1 MPELRLARLA
11 DLRHPMSVDLW
22 VERVAA
28 EARVVVVRLLGG
40 YDWWAYGCDRL
51 AAVARE
57 RGVALALLPG
67 ECREDD
73 ARLAALSTA
82 GGRAEL
88 LGYFREG
95 GPENMRA
102 LLAAAGG
109 AGGAGAGGA
118 AARRGVGAGAGVGGG
133 GGGRAA
139 GGADPVL
146 SLDAAG
152 GGCGAGGGAG
162 AGAGGGGDRRGAG
175 LRRVAAGRGVA
186 GGGRGGG
193 RAAGARGAGDGDG
206 VCQRRA
212 GCSSGGGCRSFR

>member
-22 VERVAA
+22 VEKVAA

-51 AAVARE
+51 AEVARAK
-57 RGVALALLPG
+57 GVALALLPG

-82 GGRAEL
+82 EGRAEL

-102 LLAAAGG
+102 LLARLAGREAPGPAALP
-109 AGGAGAGGA
+109 
-118 AARRGVGAGAGVGGG
+118 RAGVWVPGRGAGG

-152 GGCGAGGGAG
+152 GGRGAGGGAG
-162 AGAGGGGDRRGAG
+162 RGAGGGGDRGGSG

-186 GGGRGGG
+186 GGGGGGG
-193 RAAGARGAGDGDG
+193 RAAGG
-206 VCQRRA
+206 RR
-212 GCSSGGGCRSFR
+212 RW

>member
-22 VERVAA
+22 VEKVAA
-28 EARVVVVRLLGG
+28 QARVVVVRLLGG

-51 AAVARE
+51 AEVARA

-82 GGRAEL
+82 EGRAEL

-95 GPENMRA
+95 GPENMAA
-102 LLAAAGG
+102 LLARLAGREAPGPAALPR
-109 AGGAGAGGA
+109 AG
-118 AARRGVGAGAGVGGG
+118 VWAGAGVARR
-133 GGGRAA
+133 GGRAA

-162 AGAGGGGDRRGAG
+162 RGAGGGGDRRGAG
-175 LRRVAAGRGVA
+175 LRRLAAGCGVA
-186 GGGRGGG
+186 GGGGGGG
-193 RAAGARGAGDGDG
+193 RAAGG
-206 VCQRRA
+206 RR
-212 GCSSGGGCRSFR
+212 RW